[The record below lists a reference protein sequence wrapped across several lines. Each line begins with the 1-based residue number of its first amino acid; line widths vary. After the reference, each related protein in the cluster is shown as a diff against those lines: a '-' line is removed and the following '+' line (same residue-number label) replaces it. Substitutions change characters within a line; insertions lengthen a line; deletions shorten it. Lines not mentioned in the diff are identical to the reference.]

1 MVIKQRA
8 PDQKNPFASKCM
20 LENKVALPIA
30 FEHHGLL
37 LLEVI
42 EESFSWFVKTA
53 LLNGLIIIESHFSR
67 SIAQRP

>member
-1 MVIKQRA
+1 MDKKKKAWASTGASCDVTIFIWPFMVIKQRA

-42 EESFSWFVKTA
+42 
-53 LLNGLIIIESHFSR
+53 
-67 SIAQRP
+67 